1 MKQSRRRRC
10 HETKSQN
17 ARFSKKEKTTVET
30 FLHGRRFAAG
40 LVLLAFMA
48 IGIPIKIVNGAGA
61 VHSGPAKPALFPQAD
76 GLEVEWKEIVGIIQ
90 PGNKVGSGTGQVAG
104 GGQPWTTASGSAEL
118 DLATGRLQFQVQGFV
133 LAGGNAI
140 GTPDNVTMVKGTL
153 VCDTTGTA
161 NGNSTLVDTPLV
173 PLSAKGDA
181 RFRGDLGPL
190 PLACVNE
197 PNLAFL
203 VRTAGGAWIANGAVR
218 VFGGRD

>member
-1 MKQSRRRRC
+1 M
-10 HETKSQN
+10 ETL
-17 ARFSKKEKTTVET
+17 R
-30 FLHGRRFAAG
+30 HGRRYTAG
-40 LVLLAFMA
+40 LVILVLMG
-48 IGIPIKIVNGAGA
+48 IGIQTRIVNGAGA
-61 VHSGPAKPALFPQAD
+61 AHSGPAKPALFPQAD

-104 GGQPWTTASGSAEL
+104 GGQPWTTASGSAEV

-140 GTPDNVTMVKGTL
+140 GTPDSVTMVKGTL

-173 PLSAKGDA
+173 PLSSKGDA
-181 RFRGDLGPL
+181 RFRGDLGLL

-203 VRTAGGAWIANGAVR
+203 IRTAGGAWIANGAVR
-218 VFGGRD
+218 SVGGRD

>member
-1 MKQSRRRRC
+1 VD
-10 HETKSQN
+10 N
-17 ARFSKKEKTTVET
+17 
-30 FLHGRRFAAG
+30 L
-40 LVLLAFMA
+40 
-48 IGIPIKIVNGAGA
+48 
-61 VHSGPAKPALFPQAD
+61 QA
-76 GLEVEWKEIVGIIQ
+76 EWRQIIGIIQ

-104 GGQPWTTASGSAEL
+104 GGQPWTTAGGSADV

-140 GTPDNVTMVKGTL
+140 GTPGGVTMVKGTL

-181 RFRGDLGPL
+181 RFRGDVGPL
-190 PLACVNE
+190 PFACVNE

-203 VRTAGGAWIANGAVR
+203 IRTGGGAWIANGAIR
-218 VFGGRD
+218 VSGGHE

>member
-1 MKQSRRRRC
+1 M
-10 HETKSQN
+10 ETIQ
-17 ARFSKKEKTTVET
+17 
-30 FLHGRRFAAG
+30 HGRRLAAG
-40 LVLLAFMA
+40 LVIVALMVTS
-48 IGIPIKIVNGAGA
+48 IQIVNGAG
-61 VHSGPAKPALFPQAD
+61 SMRNSPPKPALVRQAD
-76 GLEVEWKEIVGIIQ
+76 NLEVEWRQIIGIIQ

-104 GGQPWTTASGSAEL
+104 GGQPWTTAGGSADV

-173 PLSAKGDA
+173 PLNAKGDA
-181 RFRGDLGPL
+181 RFRGDVGPL
-190 PLACVNE
+190 PFACVNE

-203 VRTAGGAWIANGAVR
+203 IRTAGGTWIANGAIR
-218 VFGGRD
+218 VSGGRE

>member
-1 MKQSRRRRC
+1 MSSNEESRC
-10 HETKSQN
+10 N
-17 ARFSKKEKTTVET
+17 VFKKEKTTMET
-30 FLHGRRFAAG
+30 FQHCRHFAAG
-40 LVLLAFMA
+40 LVILALMV
-48 IGIPIKIVNGAGA
+48 IGIPNKIVNGAGA
-61 VHSGPAKPALFPQAD
+61 VHSGPAKPALFQQAD
-76 GLEVEWKEIVGIIQ
+76 SLEVEWKQIVGIIQ

-104 GGQPWTTASGSAEL
+104 GGQPWTTASGSAEV

-140 GTPDNVTMVKGTL
+140 GTPDSVTMVKGTL
-153 VCDTTGTA
+153 VCDTTGSA
-161 NGNSTLVDTPLV
+161 NGNSSLVDTPLV

-181 RFRGDLGPL
+181 RFRGEIGPL

>member
-1 MKQSRRRRC
+1 M
-10 HETKSQN
+10 
-17 ARFSKKEKTTVET
+17 ET
-30 FLHGRRFAAG
+30 FQRGRRFAAG
-40 LVLLAFMA
+40 LILALMV
-48 IGIPIKIVNGAGA
+48 IGIQIKIINGAGVA
-61 VHSGPAKPALFPQAD
+61 HSAPAKPALLQQAD
-76 GLEVEWKEIVGIIQ
+76 SPEVEWKQIVGIIQ

-104 GGQPWTTASGSAEL
+104 GGQPWTTAGGSAEV
-118 DLATGRLQFQVQGFV
+118 DLATGRLQFQVQGLV

-140 GTPDNVTMVKGTL
+140 GIPDGVTMIKGTL

-161 NGNSTLVDTPLV
+161 NGNSTLVDTPLL

-203 VRTAGGAWIANGAVR
+203 IRTGGGAWIANGAVR
-218 VFGGRD
+218 VLGGGD

>member
-1 MKQSRRRRC
+1 M
-10 HETKSQN
+10 
-17 ARFSKKEKTTVET
+17 ET
-30 FLHGRRFAAG
+30 FRHGRRFAAG
-40 LVLLAFMA
+40 LVILTLMV
-48 IGIPIKIVNGAGA
+48 IGSQIKIVNGAGA
-61 VHSGPAKPALFPQAD
+61 AHSSPPKPAHLRPAD
-76 GLEVEWKEIVGIIQ
+76 DLEVEWKQIVGIIQ

-104 GGQPWTTASGSAEL
+104 GGQPWTTASGSAEV
-118 DLATGRLQFQVQGFV
+118 DLVTGRFQFQVQGFV

-181 RFRGDLGPL
+181 RFRGDVGPL

-203 VRTAGGAWIANGAVR
+203 IRTAGGAWIANGAVR
-218 VFGGRD
+218 VSAGRD